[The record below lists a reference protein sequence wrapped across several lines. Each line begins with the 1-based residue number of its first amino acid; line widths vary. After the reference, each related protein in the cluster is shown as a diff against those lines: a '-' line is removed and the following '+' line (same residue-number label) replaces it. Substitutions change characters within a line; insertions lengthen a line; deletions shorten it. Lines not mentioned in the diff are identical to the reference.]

1 MGGAASNAGS
11 DEKTVHRL
19 LLLGAGEA
27 GKSTIFKQI
36 MISRKGGFSVED
48 RAKFSRLMQQK
59 VLEWIKVLVGEQ
71 KDRAADSFADIADAV
86 KAVEEMQQD
95 SLGSD
100 ELRIAHFGGGA
111 HDEKDAVSG
120 VLAQMSKVASHPKLK
135 EAFDVTVG
143 SLLLR
148 ILFCEL

>member
-1 MGGAASNAGS
+1 MGGAASSGAS

-48 RAKFSRLMQQK
+48 RAKFSRLMQHK
-59 VLEWIKVLVGEQ
+59 VLEWMKVLVGEQ
-71 KDRAADSFADIADAV
+71 KERDANSFADIADAV
-86 KAVEEMQQD
+86 AEVEALQQD
-95 SLGSD
+95 SLGSE

-111 HDEKDAVSG
+111 HAEKDG
-120 VLAQMSKVASHPKLK
+120 VVKCLAAMNKLAAHAK
-135 EAFDVTVG
+135 LAEAFEVTVG
-143 SLLLR
+143 LS
-148 ILFCEL
+148 FGKSN